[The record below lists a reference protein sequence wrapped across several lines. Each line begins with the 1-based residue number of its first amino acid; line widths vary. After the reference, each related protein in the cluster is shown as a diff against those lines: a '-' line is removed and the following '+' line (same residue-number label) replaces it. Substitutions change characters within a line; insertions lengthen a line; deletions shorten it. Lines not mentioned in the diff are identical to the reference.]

1 MGNKKLAD
9 LDEVLE
15 VVVKATAPK
24 GVDALRQAQ
33 AESREALAVH
43 LDVALAVKARLEE
56 ALQQWLQ
63 FEQQLDAHTKWFR
76 ATEAV
81 FRAQQLQSTLP
92 QKEEQLR
99 AFQGHREEIT
109 AREQDIDAFVDR
121 SHALLNLSRA
131 ERIKPLIS
139 QISNRWVLSDNV
151 GGPYT
156 SNPYVLL

>member
-1 MGNKKLAD
+1 MGEKKLSE
-9 LDEVLE
+9 LEEVLT
-15 VVVKATAPK
+15 VVAKGTAQK

-33 AESREALAVH
+33 AESRDALALH
-43 LDVALAVKARLEE
+43 LQVAGAVQARLEE
-56 ALQQWLQ
+56 ALSQWQQ
-63 FEQQLDAHTKWFR
+63 FEQQLELHTKWFR

-81 FRAQQLQSTLP
+81 FRSQQLQSTLQ

-99 AFQGHREEIT
+99 AFQRHREEIT

-139 QISNRWVLSDNV
+139 QISNRWAYRGTHSGDHQPLS
-151 GGPYT
+151 
-156 SNPYVLL
+156 